1 MYKFIDN
8 IGDFFTPGYYTEDF
22 IQKVI
27 ALSGYDSDA
36 IKEFNKRFSGLKGD
50 YFAAKGRIKDQRLHR
65 KYVIKETHD
74 LNTRVMDALGYDTT
88 PAYANWIYVDDES
101 VIPARSILYN
111 GSQARLVVLEMQAMI
126 RAHEEDVPAGLFEQQ
141 YNDIPEKTVQEQR
154 YVYSQWAGVIG
165 RDLPEGCR
173 ISPTKINDCVTA
185 IFQLPK
191 EQRPQYIIIFAGNM
205 VFLMEQD
212 KWDHGAYVRFD
223 LEELFSEASV
233 GANRNYYAL
242 FYLLASKEVLAGDSQ
257 IVLMDKIAEES
268 FKNTYEVT
276 KDLKEGVI
284 NAVELLANEAIYY
297 KRQVLKEEF
306 DETDETFAA
315 EVKDDCL
322 NIIYRLLFVFYAEA
336 RPEIG
341 ILPMD
346 DEAYA
351 KGYSLDILRELEQ
364 TPLKSDYSR
373 NSYFFHDS
381 LWKLFTLIATG
392 YNDNDTEHRS
402 FTVKKIDSPL
412 FDDGKLRR
420 LRDVKYRNKVWQEI
434 ICSLSL
440 SKEQNRRSR
449 GRISYANLGVN
460 QLGSVYESLLA
471 YRGFYAEEDY
481 IEVHAAGKP
490 EDGTFLVPRSRMGD
504 FHDDEILRDASGEV
518 VILPKGQYVYRLNG
532 RDRKKSASYYTPEVL
547 TKSTVKYTLKGFVD
561 KLESGEMKAEE
572 LLRLKILEPAMGA
585 AAFQNEVI
593 NQVAELYLTYRQRE
607 LKKHISP
614 HVYQD
619 ERQKVK
625 AYIATKNIYGVDL
638 NPTAIELGKL
648 ALWLNVMHKDME
660 TPFFAHR
667 LALGN
672 AVIGAWFKAYDKDEL
687 CRMERRKVVSTNWW
701 EKAPHLLH
709 ISRERGKIIRK
720 PNEIYHFLVPDKN
733 MLAALKITEE
743 KALYPELARG
753 MQARLRDWIKPI
765 TENDFLILKKISSKI
780 DKLITEYIAEHAKID
795 KLTAN
800 NYEVWGHRSYQNTAL
815 FRYTDKELLANSRNK
830 QKSAYHKL
838 VTVMNY
844 WCALWFWE
852 YKDAD
857 KLPTRE
863 EYWNDIENIL
873 DIDFSTR
880 RFSEEK
886 FTLTSPESPAEQLS
900 LFDPV
905 VEPEE
910 STAPQPVTME
920 EPTTQENEPE
930 LAISDDVVYTKD
942 DARKILESVSSSGD
956 LFKNARTPIVEE
968 LANRYHFFHPQL
980 EFIEVFWLRDG
991 FDIICGNPPWIK
1003 LEFDEKDIISELYP
1017 EVLIRRVSS
1026 PLVREMKVSIFKN
1039 SPSLSTLYR
1048 QELEEN
1054 TCQTVYLNAS
1064 SNYALLIGQQTNL
1077 YKCVLVNSM
1086 DLLSS
1091 QGYLGVL
1098 TPDSIYDDPNGQ
1110 PLRKQL
1116 YSRLRYHFQYLN
1128 ELKLFADIDH
1138 HTKFGNQILGPYN
1151 EIPSFESIHNLFHP
1165 STIDS
1170 CFANNNQGVCGGI
1183 KMNGKWNTRGHAKRI
1198 IHYGEIELRVLSNT
1212 FEDGSDWRSVKLVNL
1227 HNSDILSVLEKLSL
1241 FKSHV
1246 RDFSNEFILSR
1257 AIEETGGV
1265 DAGIIKRNVVYPDK
1279 EKYEMIYSGPHF
1291 YVGSPLYKT
1300 PRSSCSDNS
1309 DYDIINLTQLSEDSW
1324 PQRTNYTPC
1333 VSIQQYKSI
1342 IKGFPIGKDIQGNV
1356 LYDSWIDYYKVC
1368 YRNMLSQAGERTLIS
1383 CIIPPK
1389 TSHIHTVHSIIFNN
1403 LAHLIEFAGLTSSI
1417 VLDFYIK
1424 TIGAATCTDGR
1435 VLSFPLGINSKYLP
1449 FLFIRVLRLNC
1460 LVQDYASLWIN
1471 SWDERFIN
1479 DSWSNNDP
1487 RVSYY
1492 SILQRDWKSSFAF
1505 TNSFER
1511 RLALVEID
1519 VIVSFAL
1526 GLSLDDLLMVYSLQ
1540 FPVLQ
1545 QNEDE
1550 TWFDQKGEIVFTCS
1564 SGLKGVGVDRRI
1576 WEQIHNQKEGETYT
1590 HTIDPAKSELYGGQ
1604 QVTYYAPYTKCDR
1617 IEDYRRAWAHFEKVF
1632 NEKE

>member
-27 ALSGYDSDA
+27 ALSGYDGDA

-50 YFAAKGRIKDQRLHR
+50 YFAAKGRIKDQRLHK
-65 KYVIKETHD
+65 KYVIRETHD

-381 LWKLFTLIATG
+381 LWKLFTLISTG

-504 FHDDEILRDASGEV
+504 FHDDEILRDGNGEV

-561 KLESGEMKAEE
+561 KLEAGEMKAEE

-607 LKKHISP
+607 LKRHISP

-753 MQARLRDWIKPI
+753 MQARLRDWTKPI

-780 DKLITEYIAEHAKID
+780 DKLISEYIAEQAKID

-880 RFSEEK
+880 KFSEEK
-886 FTLTSPESPAEQLS
+886 FMLTSPESPAEQLS

-910 STAPQPVTME
+910 STDPQPATME
-920 EPTTQENEPE
+920 EPTTQEYEPE

-1003 LEFDEKDIISELYP
+1003 LEFDEEGILSEYYP
-1017 EVLIRRVSS
+1017 EVSIRSIPAPRRKTLI
-1026 PLVREMKVSIFKN
+1026 
-1039 SPSLSTLYR
+1039 PSFF
-1048 QELEEN
+1048 
-1054 TCQTVYLNAS
+1054 S
-1064 SNYALLIGQQTNL
+1064 SNPELSRLFKSEYRENWCTTSYMGSYSNYPLLAGQQTNL
-1077 YKCVLVNSM
+1077 YKCILSNGM
-1086 DLLSS
+1086 DLAS
-1091 QGYLGVL
+1091 QAGYIGLL
-1098 TPDSIYDDPNGQ
+1098 TPDSVYDDPNGR
-1110 PLRKQL
+1110 PFRKEL
-1116 YSRLRYHFQYLN
+1116 YLKLRYHFQYQN
-1128 ELKLFADIDH
+1128 ELRLFAEVDH
-1138 HTKFGNQILGPYN
+1138 HTKFGTQVLEARKELPD
-1151 EIPSFESIHNLFHP
+1151 FWSIHNLFHP
-1165 STIDS
+1165 STVDG
-1170 CFANNNQGVCGGI
+1170 CFSHDGHGICGGL
-1183 KMNGKWNTRGHAKRI
+1183 KEDGAWNTKPHAERI
-1198 IHYGEIELRVLSNT
+1198 VHFTKAELTVLTNT
-1212 FEDGSDWRSVKLVNL
+1212 FDQDSSWDECKLVSI
-1227 HNSDILSVLEKLSL
+1227 HNQRLLSILQRFAEYPHHLKEAETIISQ
-1241 FKSHV
+1241 
-1246 RDFSNEFILSR
+1246 
-1257 AIEETGGV
+1257 AIHNTNGV
-1265 DAGIIKRNVVYPDK
+1265 VDGLIMPSTTFPDAQACQ
-1279 EKYEMIYSGPHF
+1279 MIYNGPHMF
-1291 YVGSPLYKT
+1291 ICNPLYKT
-1300 PRSSCSDNS
+1300 PRTKCVINS
-1309 DYDIINLTQLSEDSW
+1309 DYDSIDLLHIDDSF
-1324 PQRTNYTPC
+1324 QTRTNFIPA
-1333 VSIQQYKSI
+1333 VSVKEYREYL
-1342 IKGFPIGKDIQGNV
+1342 KGFMIG
-1356 LYDSWIDYYKVC
+1356 YDSDGQPIHDLWISYYKFAL
-1368 YRNMLSQAGERTLIS
+1368 RNMLAQSGERTLIG
-1383 CIIPPK
+1383 CIIPPNS
-1389 TSHIHTVHSIIFNN
+1389 SHVHTIVSVTFKQDD
-1403 LAHLIEFAGLTSSI
+1403 LLVEFAGIASSI
-1417 VLDFYIK
+1417 VIDFLTK
-1424 TIGAATCTDGR
+1424 TIAASN
-1435 VLSFPLGINSKYLP
+1435 LSVSRLESLPLYIDRKYKSALN
-1449 FLFIRVLRLNC
+1449 LRTLLLNC
-1460 LVQDYASLWIN
+1460 LNNQYAVLWEHC
-1471 SWDERFIN
+1471 WDDSYKI
-1479 DSWSNNDP
+1479 DSWSVVDKRLKDISTIRRNWE
-1487 RVSYY
+1487 
-1492 SILQRDWKSSFAF
+1492 WK
-1505 TNSFER
+1505 TPLRNHFER
-1511 RLALVEID
+1511 RQALVEID
-1519 VIVSFAL
+1519 VIVSMAL
-1526 GLSLDDLLMVYSLQ
+1526 GLSLEDLETIYSIQ
-1540 FPVLQ
+1540 FPVLI
-1545 QNEDE
+1545 QNEND
-1550 TWFDQKGEIVFTCS
+1550 TWYDSNGSIVFTS
-1564 SGLKGVGVDRRI
+1564 STGLKGVGVDRRI
-1576 WEQIHNQKEGETYT
+1576 WEQIQNQKEGETYT

-1617 IEDYRRAWAHFEKVF
+1617 IEDYRKAWAHFEKVF
-1632 NEKE
+1632 SDK